1 MKNRK
6 LVILGMVCALAA
18 MPAAVFGAGSDFID
32 SGSNSGN
39 TGGQTSQVI
48 EQGKSQTVQNNS
60 QSSQETTTIS
70 TGTIAP
76 TTTFGNKNTKL

>member
-18 MPAAVFGAGSDFID
+18 MPAAVFGAGSDSID

-48 EQGKSQTVQNNS
+48 E
-60 QSSQETTTIS
+60 
-70 TGTIAP
+70 
-76 TTTFGNKNTKL
+76 